1 MPMAISAVGVSAA
14 MRVRIS
20 NADLLK
26 ALQGYLEA
34 TECRVRKV
42 GEATLDVTM
51 DRAPSEE
58 QAEREVAIYLK
69 TWTAMNP
76 GCVARIVDDGTE
88 ASPA

>member
-1 MPMAISAVGVSAA
+1 

-26 ALQGYLEA
+26 DLQGYLEA

-51 DRAPSEE
+51 DRAPSAE

-69 TWTAMNP
+69 TWQAMNP
-76 GCVARIVDDGTE
+76 GCGARIVGEGTDS
-88 ASPA
+88 APA